1 MIRHLIEDALELIGI
16 ACFVCFV
23 FFIAL
28 AI

>member
-23 FFIAL
+23 LFVAIA
-28 AI
+28 I